1 MLKSLFRS
9 VNRRATRSRGSDM
22 RKLYLH
28 IGCGKTG
35 SSALQ
40 VWLANNCH
48 HLLTHHIVY
57 PYPSPEKLGDYDI
70 TSGNGLELVQR
81 ITAGSVET
89 VLADIMQRHPQ
100 DILYSSE
107 IFQTLDDDRLA
118 HLQAV
123 AGRLKLEVHI
133 IAFVRDVYDM
143 AYSTYLQHL
152 KRHGYD
158 QPFRVF
164 GLTQTTL
171 MQFQV
176 AERFANYFKNIRLL
190 HYDTEKGS
198 GLEKALCRCLE
209 VDPAVLPPM
218 SEKKVNRS
226 LTYFESQILLLCN
239 KSYKKQFGPAYAETF
254 CTIISDMII
263 GQNPERPTEIF
274 YDAEVHDHFQRH
286 MGDFVATFNRVYFH
300 GAGLSIF
307 NPAGKTIIRDPSPLP
322 EELSTLITALFRGFA
337 YRLDM
342 TPPAVAFREKMIET
356 LRDTA
361 LSLED
366 TAVNQAYFLMQA
378 AQHFR
383 RNGPLINQKV
393 REYGARL
400 SAAKAA
406 PVPGKS

>member
-1 MLKSLFRS
+1 
-9 VNRRATRSRGSDM
+9 M

-40 VWLANNCH
+40 VWLANNRQ
-48 HLLTHHIVY
+48 HLLSQHIVY
-57 PYPSPEKLGDYDI
+57 PFPTPEKLGDYAI

-81 ITAGSVET
+81 ITNGTVEPI
-89 VLADIMQRHPQ
+89 LADIMQRYPQ

-118 HLQAV
+118 HLQTLAE
-123 AGRLKLEVHI
+123 RLKLEVHI

-158 QPFRVF
+158 QTFRVF

-176 AERFANYFKNIRLL
+176 VERFAKYFKNIRLL
-190 HYDTEKGS
+190 HYDTEKVT
-198 GLEKALCRCLE
+198 GLEKALCRCLG

-226 LTYFESQILLLCN
+226 LTYFESQLLLLCN
-239 KSYKKQFGPAYAETF
+239 TCYKQQLGPAYAETF

-263 GQNPERPTEIF
+263 GQSPERPTEIF
-274 YDAEVHDHFQRH
+274 YDAAVHEHFQRH
-286 MGDFVATFNRVYFH
+286 MGEFVATFNRVYFH
-300 GAGLSIF
+300 DAGLSIF
-307 NPAGKTIIRDPSPLP
+307 NPAGKTVIRDPSPLS
-322 EELSTLITALFRGFA
+322 EELSTLIKALFRGFA
-337 YRLDM
+337 YRLDK

-366 TAVNQAYFLMQA
+366 TAVNQAYFLMRA

-400 SAAKAA
+400 NAAKAA
-406 PVPGKS
+406 PPPVPGKS